1 MNQGRRKL
9 LGVNFWSIGRLALWS
24 LWAPIL
30 WVVVIASGD
39 GSDVFDSRHWYFRGR
54 LQYTVW
60 SLLSLFAAAAFLN
73 LSLWL
78 VRRRFPKLAVVLW
91 VPSVGIPGLLLYV
104 GGLFAL
110 TCESDDVFS
119 CVGARGVFQFTLFMS
134 SVMALFTS
142 PGWVILGLRQLHT
155 KVIKRPT
162 SGAPLPERQ
171 EQSRD

>member
-9 LGVNFWSIGRLALWS
+9 PGVNFWSIGRLALWS

-39 GSDVFDSRHWYFRGR
+39 GFDVFDSRHWYFRGR

-91 VPSVGIPGLLLYV
+91 VPSVGIPGLLLFV

-110 TCESDDVFS
+110 TCESDEVFS

-142 PGWVILGLRQLHT
+142 PGWVILGFRQLHT

-171 EQSRD
+171 ERSRD